1 MTLKDKYLTVT
12 ALTKYV
18 KRKMDSD
25 PHLRDIWLRG
35 EISNFKHH
43 SRGHM
48 YLTIKDDSARIQA
61 VMFASSNR
69 KLLFHPE
76 NGMNVLIR
84 GEISVFEAYGQYQ
97 LYIHEME
104 PDGIGSLYQAFEQLK
119 ERLHKQG
126 YFAEE
131 YKKPIPR
138 YPKNI
143 AVITSPTGAAIRDIL
158 TTMKRRYPS
167 VKITVFPVLVQ
178 GNQAKASI
186 ARSIQQADSLSYDVI
201 IVGRG
206 GGSIEELWS
215 FNEEEVAR
223 AIFESKTPIISA
235 VGHETDTTIS
245 DFVADLRAPTP
256 TAAGELAV
264 PSQVEILDKI
274 EIQKRQLE
282 RLLKQY
288 ISQHETRLHQLRQT
302 YAFKYPHQLVK
313 QKEQELDSTMDNLQ
327 RRMKSKVSDDKLTHD
342 YLIKR
347 LSSQHPQRELRLVID
362 KLRQLHSLQ
371 NKTMNNYLEQQ
382 SQRLYSQIDKLS
394 LVNPL
399 EIMKR
404 GYALPYNEDGALIKS
419 VKHLHIND
427 TIQLKIADGEVTGKV
442 TAIKEAN
449 ENGNEGSNV

>member
-1 MTLKDKYLTVT
+1 MKDKYLTVT

-48 YLTIKDDSARIQA
+48 YLTIKDDSARVQA
-61 VMFASSNR
+61 VMFASGNR

-119 ERLHKQG
+119 ARLHKQG

-131 YKKPIPR
+131 YKKSIPR
-138 YPKNI
+138 YPKSI
-143 AVITSPTGAAIRDIL
+143 AVITSPTGAAIKDIL
-158 TTMKRRYPS
+158 ITMKRRYPS

-178 GNQAKASI
+178 GNQAPASI
-186 ARSIQQADSLSYDVI
+186 VRAIHQADDLSYDVI

-215 FNEEEVAR
+215 FNEEEVAK

-264 PSQVEILDKI
+264 PSQIELMDKI
-274 EIQKRQLE
+274 EIQKRQLAQQ
-282 RLLKQY
+282 LKQY
-288 ISQHETRLHQLRQT
+288 INQNKTRLRQLSQT

-313 QKEQELDSTMDNLQ
+313 QKEQQLDSTMDNLQ
-327 RRMKSKVSDDKLTHD
+327 RIMKTKVSDDKLTHD
-342 YLIKR
+342 HLKKR
-347 LSSQHPQRELRLVID
+347 LSSQHPQRELKLALD

-371 NKTMNNYLEQQ
+371 NKTMNNYLEQH

-404 GYALPYNEDGALIKS
+404 GYALPYDENGELIKS
-419 VKHLHIND
+419 VKNVNIND
-427 TIQLKIADGEVTGKV
+427 TIQLKVADGEVVGNV
-442 TAIKEAN
+442 SEIKEAT
-449 ENGNEGSNV
+449 ENGNEGFNV

>member
-1 MTLKDKYLTVT
+1 MKDKYLTVT

-48 YLTIKDDSARIQA
+48 YLTIKDDSARVQA

-69 KLLFHPE
+69 KLLFQPE

-119 ERLHKQG
+119 ASLHKQG

-131 YKKPIPR
+131 YKKSIPR
-138 YPKNI
+138 YPKSI
-143 AVITSPTGAAIRDIL
+143 AVITSPTGAAIKDIL
-158 TTMKRRYPS
+158 ITMKRRYPS

-178 GNQAKASI
+178 GNQAPASI
-186 ARSIQQADSLSYDVI
+186 VRAIHQADDLSYDVI

-215 FNEEEVAR
+215 FNEEEVAK

-264 PSQVEILDKI
+264 PSQIELMDKI
-274 EIQKRQLE
+274 EIQKRQLAQQ
-282 RLLKQY
+282 LKQY
-288 ISQHETRLHQLRQT
+288 INQNKTRLRQLSQT

-313 QKEQELDSTMDNLQ
+313 QKEQQLDSTMDNLQ
-327 RRMKSKVSDDKLTHD
+327 RIMKTKVSDDKLTHD
-342 YLIKR
+342 HLKKR
-347 LSSQHPQRELRLVID
+347 LSSQHPQRELKLALD

-371 NKTMNNYLEQQ
+371 NKTMNNYLEQH

-404 GYALPYNEDGALIKS
+404 GYALPYDENGELIKS
-419 VKHLHIND
+419 VKNVNIND
-427 TIQLKIADGEVTGKV
+427 TIQLKVADGEVVGKV
-442 TAIKEAN
+442 SEIKEAT
-449 ENGNEGSNV
+449 ENGNEGFNV

>member
-1 MTLKDKYLTVT
+1 MKDKYLTVT

-18 KRKMDSD
+18 KRKLDAD

-48 YLTIKDDSARIQA
+48 YMTIKDDSARVQA

-69 KLLFHPE
+69 RLLFHPE

-119 ERLHKQG
+119 EKLHKQG

-131 YKKPIPR
+131 HKKSIPR
-138 YPKNI
+138 YPKSI

-158 TTMKRRYPS
+158 ITMKRRYPS

-178 GNQAKASI
+178 GNQAPASI
-186 ARSIQQADSLSYDVI
+186 VQAIHQADDLLYDVI

-215 FNEEEVAR
+215 FNEEIVAK
-223 AIFESKTPIISA
+223 AIYESKTPIISA

-264 PSQVEILDKI
+264 PSQLELQDKI
-274 EIQKRQLE
+274 EIQQRQLSQQ
-282 RLLKQY
+282 LKQY
-288 ISQHETRLHQLRQT
+288 INQHKTRLRQLRQT
-302 YAFKYPHQLVK
+302 YAFKYPHQLIK
-313 QKEQELDSTMDNLQ
+313 QKEQQLDSTIDNFQ
-327 RRMKSKVSDDKLTHD
+327 RMMKAKVSDDKLTH
-342 YLIKR
+342 YHLIKR
-347 LSSQHPQRELRLVID
+347 LSSQHPKREFSLAFD
-362 KLRQLHSLQ
+362 KLSQLHSLQ
-371 NKTMNNYLEQQ
+371 NKVMNNYLQQ
-382 SQRLYSQIDKLS
+382 ESQRLYSQIDKLS

-404 GYALPYNEDGALIKS
+404 GYALPYNENGELIKT
-419 VKHLHIND
+419 VKNVNMHD
-427 TIQLKIADGEVTGKV
+427 TIRLKIADGEVIGKV
-442 TAIKEAN
+442 SSIKEGT
-449 ENGNEGSNV
+449 ENGNEGFDV

>member
-1 MTLKDKYLTVT
+1 
-12 ALTKYV
+12 
-18 KRKMDSD
+18 MDSD

-48 YLTIKDDSARIQA
+48 YMTIKDDSARVQA

-69 KLLFHPE
+69 RLLFHPE
-76 NGMNVLIR
+76 NGLNVLIR

-119 ERLHKQG
+119 ARLHKQG

-131 YKKPIPR
+131 YKKSIPR
-138 YPKNI
+138 YPKSI

-167 VKITVFPVLVQ
+167 VEITVFPVLVQ

-186 ARSIQQADSLSYDVI
+186 VRAIHQADDQSYDVI

-215 FNEEEVAR
+215 FNEEEVAK

-245 DFVADLRAPTP
+245 DFAADLRAPTP

-264 PSQVEILDKI
+264 PSQVELMDKI
-274 EIQKRQLE
+274 GIQRRQLAQQ
-282 RLLKQY
+282 LKQY
-288 ISQHETRLHQLRQT
+288 INQHKTRLRQLRQT

-313 QKEQELDSTMDNLQ
+313 QKEQQLDSTLDNLQ
-327 RRMKSKVSDDKLTHD
+327 RIMKAKVSDNKVIHD
-342 YLIKR
+342 HLIKR
-347 LSSQHPQRELRLVID
+347 LSSQHPQRDFKLAVD
-362 KLRQLHSLQ
+362 KLRQLRALQ
-371 NKTMNNYLEQQ
+371 NKTMNNYLEQK
-382 SQRLYSQIDKLS
+382 SLRLYSQMDKLS

-404 GYALPYNEDGALIKS
+404 GYGLPYNGNGELIKS
-419 VKHLHIND
+419 VKNVNIDD
-427 TIQLKIADGEVTGKV
+427 TIHLKVADGELIGKV
-442 TAIKEAN
+442 SAIKEAT
-449 ENGNEGSNV
+449 ENGNEGSNI

>member
-1 MTLKDKYLTVT
+1 MKDKYLTVT

-48 YLTIKDDSARIQA
+48 YLTIKDDSARVQA

-69 KLLFHPE
+69 KLLFQPE

-119 ERLHKQG
+119 ASLHKQG

-131 YKKPIPR
+131 YKKSIPR
-138 YPKNI
+138 YPKSI
-143 AVITSPTGAAIRDIL
+143 AVITSPTGAAIKDIL
-158 TTMKRRYPS
+158 ITMKRRYPS

-178 GNQAKASI
+178 GNQAPASI
-186 ARSIQQADSLSYDVI
+186 VRAIHQADDLSYDVI

-215 FNEEEVAR
+215 FNEEEVAK
-223 AIFESKTPIISA
+223 AIFKSKTPIISA

-264 PSQVEILDKI
+264 PSQIELMDKI
-274 EIQKRQLE
+274 EIQKRQLAQQ
-282 RLLKQY
+282 LKQY
-288 ISQHETRLHQLRQT
+288 INQNKTRLRQLSQT

-313 QKEQELDSTMDNLQ
+313 QKEQQLDSTMDNLQ
-327 RRMKSKVSDDKLTHD
+327 RIMKTKVSDDKLTHD
-342 YLIKR
+342 HLKKR
-347 LSSQHPQRELRLVID
+347 LSSQHPQRELKLALD

-371 NKTMNNYLEQQ
+371 NKTMNNYLEQH

-404 GYALPYNEDGALIKS
+404 GYALPYDENGELIKS
-419 VKHLHIND
+419 VKNVNIND
-427 TIQLKIADGEVTGKV
+427 TIQLKVADGEVVGKV
-442 TAIKEAN
+442 SEIKEAT
-449 ENGNEGSNV
+449 ENGNEGFNV

>member
-1 MTLKDKYLTVT
+1 
-12 ALTKYV
+12 
-18 KRKMDSD
+18 MDSD

-48 YLTIKDDSARIQA
+48 YLTIKDDSARVQA

-69 KLLFHPE
+69 KLLFQPE

-119 ERLHKQG
+119 ASLHKQG

-131 YKKPIPR
+131 YKKSIPR
-138 YPKNI
+138 YPKSI
-143 AVITSPTGAAIRDIL
+143 AVITSPTGAAIKDIL
-158 TTMKRRYPS
+158 ITMKRRYPS

-178 GNQAKASI
+178 GNQAPASI
-186 ARSIQQADSLSYDVI
+186 VRAIHQADDLSYDVI

-215 FNEEEVAR
+215 FNEEEVAK

-264 PSQVEILDKI
+264 PSQIELMDKI
-274 EIQKRQLE
+274 EIQKRQLAQQ
-282 RLLKQY
+282 LKQY
-288 ISQHETRLHQLRQT
+288 INQNKTRLRQLSQT

-313 QKEQELDSTMDNLQ
+313 QKEQQLDSTMDNLQ
-327 RRMKSKVSDDKLTHD
+327 RIMKTKVSDDKLTHD
-342 YLIKR
+342 HLKKR
-347 LSSQHPQRELRLVID
+347 LSSQHPQRELKLALD

-371 NKTMNNYLEQQ
+371 NKTMNNYLEQH

-404 GYALPYNEDGALIKS
+404 GYALPYDENGELIKS
-419 VKHLHIND
+419 VKNVNIND
-427 TIQLKIADGEVTGKV
+427 TIQLKVADGEVVGKV
-442 TAIKEAN
+442 SEIKEAT
-449 ENGNEGSNV
+449 ENGNEGFNV